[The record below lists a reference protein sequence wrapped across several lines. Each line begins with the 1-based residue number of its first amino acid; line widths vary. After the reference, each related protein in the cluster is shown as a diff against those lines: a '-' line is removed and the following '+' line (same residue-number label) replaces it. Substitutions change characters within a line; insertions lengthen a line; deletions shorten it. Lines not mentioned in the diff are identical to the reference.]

1 MTRYLQDWEGVT
13 PSGTTPTAGNSGTAP
28 ATAFDAAI
36 IVIGGTSTLAS
47 SNVQAANGTLSAAA
61 SAAASET
68 AYCGWSSAIGTL
80 TEFWGRMSIYF
91 TANPSG
97 STRIFS
103 GFNASTRCG
112 AVQIGTTGRISLID
126 SGNSNQ
132 GTMTNAIA
140 LNQWNRVEWHYVC
153 SATVGMLEAKLFQ
166 TVTSGT
172 PTETLTT
179 ASTLNTSTQATAY
192 RFGRAESATGAT
204 GTFYIDDLAID
215 TAGYPGPYTVAGTG
229 ATIIGS
235 TIRKANR
242 HVAVREFNR

>member
-1 MTRYLQDWEGVT
+1 VTRYLQDWEGIT
-13 PSGTTPTAGNSGTAP
+13 PSGTVPTAGNSGTAP

-36 IVIGGTSTLAS
+36 IVIGGTSTLTS
-47 SNVQAANGTLSAAA
+47 SNAQAANGTLGGLVTA
-61 SAAASET
+61 SASET

-91 TANPSG
+91 TANPAG

-103 GFNASTRCG
+103 GFNASTRVG
-112 AVQIGTTGRISLID
+112 AVQVGTTGRISLID

-140 LNQWNRVEWHYVC
+140 LNQWNRVEWHMLC
-153 SATVGMLEAKLFQ
+153 SATVGMLEVKLFQ
-166 TVTSGT
+166 TVTSGS

-179 ASTLNTSTQATAY
+179 AATLNTSTQTTAY
-192 RFGRAESATGAT
+192 RFGRSESATGAT

-215 TAGYPGPYTVAGTG
+215 TAGYPGPYAIVGSG
-229 ATIIGS
+229 ATIIGA

-242 HVAVREFNR
+242 HVALREFNR

>member
-1 MTRYLQDWEGVT
+1 MTRYLQDWEGIT
-13 PSGTTPTAGNSGTAP
+13 PSGTTPTNGNSGGGFS
-28 ATAFDAAI
+28 TAFDAAI
-36 IVIGGTSTLAS
+36 ISIGAGSTLAS
-47 SNVQAANGTLSAAA
+47 SNVQAANGTLSGAVN
-61 SAAASET
+61 AAASET
-68 AYCGWSSAIGTL
+68 AYAGYSTTIGTL

-103 GFNASTRCG
+103 AFNASTRVG
-112 AVQIGTTGRISLID
+112 AVQVGTTGRISLID

-140 LNQWNRVEWHYVC
+140 LNQWNRVECHMLC

-166 TVTSGT
+166 TVGSGS

-192 RFGRAESATGAT
+192 RFGRSESATGTT
-204 GTFYIDDLAID
+204 GLFYTDDYAID
-215 TAGYPGPYTVAGTG
+215 TAGYPGPYAIAGTG
-229 ATIIGS
+229 ATIIGAM
-235 TIRKANR
+235 IRKANR
-242 HVAVREFNR
+242 HVALREFNR